1 MKKDNSTKLIRS
13 GLKRTEFMETSEPLF
28 LTSGF
33 VYNSAEEAEDAFKE
47 RKKRF
52 MYSRFGNPTVHMLQ
66 DKLADIEGAEV
77 CWCTSTGM
85 AAVFTIFM
93 SFLKKGDRVVAGRAL
108 FGSCHH
114 ILTEIL
120 PRFGIEV
127 ELIDGKDLNAWEKAL
142 KKKTSLIF
150 FETPSNPC
158 LEIIDIEEVSKLAKK
173 KEVLVVVDNVFATP
187 LLQKP
192 IKLGADIVMYSATK
206 HIDGQGRVLGG
217 AILGKRG
224 YCDKFIKPFIRNTGP
239 SISPFNAWVLIK
251 GLETLEL
258 RINQQMKNT
267 ELVIEYLEKSK
278 YINKIYYPFLKDSP
292 QVKLAMKQMKG
303 GGNIVSFEI
312 NAKTNEKKQ
321 KSFSFLNKLSLID
334 ISNNL
339 GDTKSL
345 ITHPETT
352 THHRLNEKE
361 KKELGITKNLI
372 RLSVG
377 LEDSDD
383 IIEDIDNSLKN
394 LK

>member
-1 MKKDNSTKLIRS
+1 
-13 GLKRTEFMETSEPLF
+13 
-28 LTSGF
+28 
-33 VYNSAEEAEDAFKE
+33 
-47 RKKRF
+47 
-52 MYSRFGNPTVHMLQ
+52 
-66 DKLADIEGAEV
+66 
-77 CWCTSTGM
+77 
-85 AAVFTIFM
+85 
-93 SFLKKGDRVVAGRAL
+93 
-108 FGSCHH
+108 
-114 ILTEIL
+114 
-120 PRFGIEV
+120 
-127 ELIDGKDLNAWEKAL
+127 
-142 KKKTSLIF
+142 
-150 FETPSNPC
+150 
-158 LEIIDIEEVSKLAKK
+158 
-173 KEVLVVVDNVFATP
+173 
-187 LLQKP
+187 
-192 IKLGADIVMYSATK
+192 MYSATK

-217 AILGKRG
+217 AILGKRRH
-224 YCDKFIKPFIRNTGP
+224 CDEFIKPFIRNTGP

-267 ELVIEYLEKSK
+267 KLVIEYLEKSK
-278 YINKIYYPFLKDSP
+278 YIDKIYYPYLKDSP
-292 QVKLAMKQMKG
+292 QIQLAMKQMKG

-361 KKELGITKNLI
+361 KRELGITKNLI

-377 LEDSDD
+377 LEDPED
-383 IIEDIDNSLKN
+383 IIEDIDNSLEN